1 MTPAPLTYN
10 DFLVGSDFS
19 AVKQADLLSATTESF
34 SVAKVTVVDM
44 LAKYEAFDLTA
55 VKEEELKSL
64 AKVCVGNSVYVMK
77 LSQQVRGGENASGK
91 VVFDFETN
99 SEFCILRIA

>member
-19 AVKQADLLSATTESF
+19 GVNPADLLSATTESF
-34 SVAKVTVVDM
+34 SAAKVTVDDM
-44 LAKYEAFDLTA
+44 LATHKAFDSAL
-55 VKEEELKSL
+55 VKEAELKSL
-64 AKVCVGNSVYVMK
+64 AKVCIGNSVYATK
-77 LSQQVRGGENASGK
+77 LSQQVKGGGKASGK

-99 SEFCILRIA
+99 PEFCMIKIA

>member
-1 MTPAPLTYN
+1 LTFN

-19 AVKQADLLSATTESF
+19 RVKQADLLSATTESF
-34 SVAKVTVVDM
+34 SAAKGTVNDMVAKY
-44 LAKYEAFDLTA
+44 KAFDSVS

-64 AKVCVGNSVYVMK
+64 AKVCVGNSVYVTK
-77 LSQQVRGGENASGK
+77 LSQQIKGGEKASGK

-99 SEFCILRIA
+99 SEFCMIKIA

>member
-1 MTPAPLTYN
+1 MTPAPLPYN
-10 DFLVGSDFS
+10 DFLVRSDFS
-19 AVKQADLLSATTESF
+19 TVKQADLLSATTKSF
-34 SVAKVTVVDM
+34 KAAKVTVDDM
-44 LAKYEAFDLTA
+44 LAKYKAFDSVS

-77 LSQQVRGGENASGK
+77 LLQQVKGEGKASGK

-99 SEFCILRIA
+99 SEFCIIKIA